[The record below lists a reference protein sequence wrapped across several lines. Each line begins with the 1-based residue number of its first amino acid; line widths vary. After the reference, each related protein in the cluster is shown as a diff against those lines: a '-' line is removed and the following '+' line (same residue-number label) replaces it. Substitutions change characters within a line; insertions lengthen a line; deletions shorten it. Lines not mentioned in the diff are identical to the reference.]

1 MKWMLKW
8 IGKRYA
14 KLWTHFKEELFTYK
28 DAELLLKTNTSNV
41 LSDLKKYQALV
52 VFEKEGGKRKYRLIS
67 PEIYI
72 YSYAYKIHL
81 ESLPQ
86 TQFAHLLV
94 KFFYVLKENLGE
106 NLLSLGLFG
115 SVAKGTAQMDSDID
129 LYIITE
135 NTELSLVERTE
146 YFLKL
151 KHDDLISQE
160 IEFLHS
166 QGYNAKINF
175 ISKEKNNLS
184 TNFFTIDIT
193 FDMIVL
199 FDIGILKQF
208 LVKNKKII
216 KEQGI
221 QKKFY
226 EKEKYYLDL
235 NIKFGE
241 IFEF

>member
-1 MKWMLKW
+1 MPKW

-14 KLWTHFKEELFTYK
+14 KLWTNFEEELFTYK
-28 DAELLLKTNTSNV
+28 DVELLLKKYTSNY
-41 LSDLKKYQALV
+41 LSELKKCQALV
-52 VFEKEGGKRKYRLIS
+52 VFEKEGRKRKYRLIS

-72 YSYAYKIHL
+72 YSYAHKIHL
-81 ESLPQ
+81 ESLQQ
-86 TQFAHLLV
+86 TQYAHLLV
-94 KFFYVLKENLGE
+94 KLFYILKENLGE

-115 SVAKGTAQMDSDID
+115 SVAKGTAQRDSDID

-135 NTELSLVERTE
+135 NTDLSLVERTE

-199 FDIGILKQF
+199 FDTGILKQF
-208 LVKNKKII
+208 LGKNKKII
-216 KEQGI
+216 KQQGI

-226 EKEKYYLDL
+226 ENEKYYLDL
-235 NIKFGE
+235 NIEFGE
-241 IFEF
+241 VFEF